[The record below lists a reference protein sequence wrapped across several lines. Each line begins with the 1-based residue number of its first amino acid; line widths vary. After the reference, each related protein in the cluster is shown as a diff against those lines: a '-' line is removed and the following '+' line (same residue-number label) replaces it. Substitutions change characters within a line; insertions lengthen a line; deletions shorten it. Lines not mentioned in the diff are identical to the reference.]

1 MADPIKIDITRL
13 ASLLKDPDD
22 NVAVSAMAELINRE
36 DELGDLLAALQDSS
50 HPLMRRRVH
59 QLQSA
64 LTMIR
69 RRRSLSNLLHLE
81 KVNFAEALI
90 QIHLQWFDRDS
101 ESDLRSKLE
110 HFCQRMQLFPART
123 LEEIGHAFAAYGII
137 PCPVT
142 TLKIEQYC
150 LGAMLDDRCGAAPLW
165 CGLICELYPGRG
177 LRTVCDRG
185 RFAVADKENLLIPED
200 NWQISPLPQYA
211 FEEWDARV
219 LLRLAM
225 MTLFSAAVNSDSFRY
240 ILTIAQALTGCE
252 NAEALNTLPYPYNPG
267 LEELS

>member
-1 MADPIKIDITRL
+1 MADQKKIDIRRL
-13 ASLLKDPDD
+13 AALLEDPDE

-36 DELGDLLAALQDSS
+36 DELGDLPAVLQESS

-69 RRRSLSNLLHLE
+69 RRRALSDLLQQE
-81 KVNFAEALI
+81 KINFAKALI

-101 ESDLRSKLE
+101 ENDIRSKLE
-110 HFCQRMQLFPART
+110 RFCRKMQHFPSGN
-123 LEEIGHAFAAYGII
+123 LEEIGHAFAACGII

-165 CGLICELYPGRG
+165 CGLICELYSGYG
-177 LRTVCDRG
+177 YHTVCDRG
-185 RFAVADKENLLIPED
+185 RFAVADKDTLLIPED
-200 NWQISPLPQYA
+200 NWQTSPKPSYEL
-211 FEEWDARV
+211 EVWNSRS

-240 ILTIAQALTGCE
+240 ILTIAQTLTGCE